1 MTLAV
6 GCTASGIKLPLFFI
20 TKGKRDKVCNKLK
33 VPSPHFADFTDSGWM
48 RDHVMIHW
56 LEKVASA
63 YSHGRPC
70 ALLVDSHNSHL
81 TDDVYRAADRLH
93 IEIIVVPAGMTSTL
107 QPLDVG
113 VNCVLKAIYRKAWRR
128 RRLFEPEK
136 SVQWDGATE
145 LAISAWQKVSP
156 HTVRSSFSKAID
168 NFPPTQSLSSLRMVE
183 SEKRAVLQ
191 LVDRLPVRPVRSL
204 SIEVPSRSSSRIS
217 SIRSD
222 PCVNDAILARSLVDN
237 DDEFHLTYDEYNNR
251 YFH

>member
-1 MTLAV
+1 MLNL
-6 GCTASGIKLPLFFI
+6 CSPQQFWKNASQV
-20 TKGKRDKVCNKLK
+20 TK
-33 VPSPHFADFTDSGWM
+33 T
-48 RDHVMIHW
+48 
-56 LEKVASA
+56 E
-63 YSHGRPC
+63 
-70 ALLVDSHNSHL
+70 
-81 TDDVYRAADRLH
+81 RAAALKLTSRRIRPGLPGIRDLYRNYETAGINWQH
-93 IEIIVVPAGMTSTL
+93 IFTTMHTVPAGMTSTL

-145 LAISAWQKVSP
+145 LAIIISAWQKVSP